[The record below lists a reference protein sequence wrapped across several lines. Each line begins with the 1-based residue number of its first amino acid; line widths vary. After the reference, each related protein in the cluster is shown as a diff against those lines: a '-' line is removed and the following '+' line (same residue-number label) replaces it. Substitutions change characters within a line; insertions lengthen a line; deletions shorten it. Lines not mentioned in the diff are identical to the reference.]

1 MANWM
6 ELEARLSRIWD
17 AAFTAFSA
25 CLRPDDAGLLAT
37 AAEDAARRVLLTLEY
52 GTLAGVGVCREPC

>member
-1 MANWM
+1 MPNWM
-6 ELEARLSRIWD
+6 EFEERLSRIFE
-17 AAFTAFSA
+17 ASFAAFSA

-52 GTLAGVGVCREPC
+52 GTCAAGVCRESC